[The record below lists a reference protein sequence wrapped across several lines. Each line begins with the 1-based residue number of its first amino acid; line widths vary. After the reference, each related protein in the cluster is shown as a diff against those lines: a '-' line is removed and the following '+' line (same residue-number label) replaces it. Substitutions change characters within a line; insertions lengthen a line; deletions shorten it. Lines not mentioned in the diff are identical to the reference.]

1 MERNRKRRAVEGLKD
16 ALIVLLTASALW
28 LAAQTPLASPLSGLL
43 REEGRQTVAVPG
55 QGVNR
60 AEGAL
65 PMAMVANLPGGV
77 GVSPAVPEGTEG
89 VRCGLQYDQ
98 AACQELF
105 RQVARPLVEALS
117 SAGAP
122 EQVSRREWERVLTG
136 TLGVYMDF
144 QGRIPAPVLMGW
156 LSGESTQLT
165 AEIRRLALTVWED
178 GLDLYYQDE
187 RDGLCYRCRSEV
199 ADPFS
204 LAEALSGLTDNGAFY
219 AFESELYQDLDPD
232 TLLLPEAPA
241 PAVYTTA
248 NPLDAGQETIRT
260 LVQDLGFSLNS
271 TSFYSTD
278 EQVARSGDDHLR
290 LSDRG
295 MAQYQYEGRKGNGLF
310 PVLSQGEAGALFDS
324 VETCRQIAL
333 SAMGTRCGEARLYL
347 MSVQAAGGGWEIDF
361 GYSLNGV
368 PVLTESG
375 YAARFQVRE
384 GEVVQFSLYLR
395 SYANSGSLSLVLPP
409 RQGVAALLARGLAGQ
424 EMLLTYPETGGDAL
438 TAGWSARDNRREGS
452 AKPS

>member
-1 MERNRKRRAVEGLKD
+1 MERNRKHRAVEGLKD

-43 REEGRQTVAVPG
+43 REEGRQAVVVSG
-55 QGVNR
+55 HGANR
-60 AEGAL
+60 AEGAM
-65 PMAMVANLPGGV
+65 PMSMVANLPGGD
-77 GVSPAVPEGTEG
+77 GLPQAVSEGTEG

-98 AACQELF
+98 SACQELF
-105 RQVARPLVEALS
+105 QKVARSLVEVLS

-122 EQVSRREWERVLTG
+122 EQISRREWERALTG
-136 TLGVYMDF
+136 TPGVYMDF

-156 LSGESTQLT
+156 LSGEGTQLT
-165 AEIRRLALTVWED
+165 ADIRRLALTVWED
-178 GLDLYYQDE
+178 GVDLYYRDE
-187 RDGLCYRCRSEV
+187 RDGLYYRCRSEV

-219 AFESELYQDLDPD
+219 AFESELYQDLDLD
-232 TLLLPEAPA
+232 TLLFPDAPA
-241 PAVYTTA
+241 PAVYAAA
-248 NPLDAGQETIRT
+248 NPMGAGQETIQT

-295 MAQYQYEGRKGNGLF
+295 VVQYQYEGRRGDGLF
-310 PVLSQGEAGALFDS
+310 PVRVQGEAGALFDS

-333 SAMGTRCGEARLYL
+333 SAMGARCGEARLYL
-347 MSVQAAGGGWEIDF
+347 LSVQTADGGWEIDF
-361 GYSLNGV
+361 GCSLNGV

-395 SYANSGSLSLVLPP
+395 SYTNSGSPSLVLPP
-409 RQGVAALLARGLAGQ
+409 RQGLAALLARGLDGR
-424 EMLLTYPETGGDAL
+424 EMLLTYSDTGGDAL
-438 TAGWSARDNRREGS
+438 TAGWSARDNRWGER
-452 AKPS
+452 

>member
-1 MERNRKRRAVEGLKD
+1 MERNRRRWAVEGLKD
-16 ALIVLLTASALW
+16 VLIVLLTLSALW

-43 REEGRQTVAVPG
+43 REEGRQTVVIPG
-55 QGVNR
+55 QGIDR

-65 PMAMVANLPGGV
+65 PMAMVANLPGGA
-77 GVSPAVPEGTEG
+77 GASPTVPEGTEG
-89 VRCGLQYDQ
+89 VRCGLLYDQ

-105 RQVARPLVEALS
+105 QKVARPLVEALS

-144 QGRIPAPVLMGW
+144 QGRIPAAVLMGW
-156 LSGESTQLT
+156 LSGEDTQLT
-165 AEIRRLALTVWED
+165 ADIRRLVLTVWED
-178 GLDLYYQDE
+178 GVDLYYQDE
-187 RDGLCYRCRSEV
+187 RDGHCYRCRSEV

-204 LAEALSGLTDNGAFY
+204 LAEALSGLTDNGAFF
-219 AFESELYQDLDPD
+219 AFESELYRDLDPD
-232 TLLLPEAPA
+232 TLLFPDAPA
-241 PAVYTTA
+241 PAVYAAA
-248 NPLDAGQETIRT
+248 NPMVAGQETLQT

-290 LSDRG
+290 LSARG
-295 MAQYQYEGRKGNGLF
+295 VAQYQYEGRRGGGLF
-310 PVLSQGEAGALFDS
+310 PVRSQGEAGALFDS

-333 SAMGTRCGEARLYL
+333 SAMGTRCGEARLCL
-347 MSVQAAGGGWEIDF
+347 LSVRNADGGWEIDF

-395 SYANSGSLSLVLPP
+395 SYTNSGSPSLVLPP
-409 RQGVAALLARGLAGQ
+409 RQGLAALLARGLDGR
-424 EMLLTYPETGGDAL
+424 EMLLTYSDTGGDTL
-438 TAGWSARDNRREGS
+438 TAGWSARDNRRE
-452 AKPS
+452 

>member
-1 MERNRKRRAVEGLKD
+1 MERNQKHRAVEGLKD
-16 ALIVLLTASALW
+16 VLIVLLTASALW
-28 LAAQTPLASPLSGLL
+28 LSAQTPLTSPLSGLF
-43 REEGRQTVAVPG
+43 REESRQTVVTPG
-55 QGVNR
+55 QGVDR

-65 PMAMVANLPGGV
+65 PMAMVANLPGDL
-77 GVSPAVPEGTEG
+77 SPNLPEGAEG
-89 VRCGLQYDQ
+89 MRCGLQYNQ

-122 EQVSRREWERVLTG
+122 EQVSRRAWERALTG

-144 QGRIPAPVLMGW
+144 QGQIPAPVLMGW
-156 LSGESTQLT
+156 LSGEGTQLT
-165 AEIRRLALTVWED
+165 AEIRRLVLTVWEN
-178 GLDLYYQDE
+178 GVDLYYRDE
-187 RDGLCYRCRSEV
+187 RDGLYYRCRSEV

-219 AFESELYQDLDPD
+219 AFESELYQELDPD
-232 TLLLPEAPA
+232 TLLCPEPPA
-241 PAVYTTA
+241 PAVYTAA
-248 NPLDAGQETIRT
+248 NPLDAGQDTLQA

-278 EQVARSGDDHLR
+278 EQVARSGDDHVR
-290 LSDRG
+290 LSG
-295 MAQYQYEGRKGNGLF
+295 QGVAQYQYEGRRGNGLF

-347 MSVQAAGGGWEIDF
+347 TSVQAVDGGWEIDF

-375 YAARFQVRE
+375 YAARFQVKE

-395 SYANSGSLSLVLPP
+395 SYASSGAPSLVLPP
-409 RQGVAALLARGLAGQ
+409 RQGLAALLARGLAGQ
-424 EMLLTYPETGGDAL
+424 ELLLTYSEAGGDTL
-438 TAGWSARDNRREGS
+438 TAGWSARNNHRERS